1 MNYFNKYFIR
11 IIISVLLF
19 VPFVNAYDTSNL
31 MEQQSVIKV
40 TLLGTGYPLIQF
52 KQFSQSTLVEVGNE
66 KYLIDCGR
74 GAAIRLSQIGASFS
88 KIDKLLLTHLHS
100 DHIVGIPDLWLSGW
114 IQGPRTNPFKIWGPK
129 GTKSM
134 MDYLQKAYEFDIHIR
149 RDIDE
154 KLPADGIKVLV
165 EDISE
170 GVILE
175 NDSLKIIAFEVDHH
189 PLKPAFGFRLNYKGY
204 SVAFSGDTR
213 PCENLLKHCMGVD
226 LMVHE
231 GASPDWFRKKAHH
244 HTKQQIQAILDHHT
258 MPTQAGEIFKK
269 LKPRLAVYS
278 HIENE
283 PEAANELI
291 SKTRQK
297 YSGPVLVGQ
306 DLRVIEIGPKIIVTL
321 GSKIIYSSEQ

>member
-1 MNYFNKYFIR
+1 MDYFKKYFII
-11 IIISVLLF
+11 IIISILLLI
-19 VPFVNAYDTSNL
+19 PFVKADDTSNSK
-31 MEQQSVIKV
+31 EQQPVIKV

-74 GAAIRLSQIGASFS
+74 GAAIRLSQLGVSFS

-114 IQGPRTNPFKIWGPK
+114 IQGPRTKPFKIWGPK

-134 MDYLQKAYEFDIHIR
+134 MDHLQKAYEFDIHVR

-154 KLPADGIKVLV
+154 KLHADGIKVLV

-170 GVILE
+170 GIILE
-175 NDSLKIIAFEVDHH
+175 NDSLKITAFEVDHH
-189 PLKPAFGFRLNYKGY
+189 PLKPAFGFRIDYKGY

-213 PCENLLKHCMGVD
+213 PCENLLKHCKSVD
-226 LMVHE
+226 LLVHE
-231 GASPDWFRKKAHH
+231 GASPDWFRKKAHF
-244 HTKQQIQAILDHHT
+244 HTEQQIQAVLDHHT
-258 MPTQAGEIFKK
+258 LPTQAGEIFKK
-269 LKPRLAVYS
+269 LKPRLAVFS

-297 YSGPVLVGQ
+297 YSGPILVGQ
-306 DLRVIEIGPKIIVTL
+306 DLMIIEIGPKIVVTL
-321 GSKIIYSSEQ
+321 RDKIIYLSQ